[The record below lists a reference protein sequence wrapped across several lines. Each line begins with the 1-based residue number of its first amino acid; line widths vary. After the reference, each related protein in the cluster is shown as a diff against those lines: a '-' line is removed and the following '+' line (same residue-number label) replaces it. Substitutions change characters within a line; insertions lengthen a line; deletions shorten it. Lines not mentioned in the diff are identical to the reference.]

1 MPIDSR
7 TSKGSDQNAVL
18 FPMGRGVMT
27 RGVQSLC
34 RLTPELPFLLL
45 RRHAS
50 GDWGDL
56 CPGDKALNRKALLDG
71 SRIFSAYEIEGR
83 RFYVITESDRAVTTV
98 LLADEY

>member
-1 MPIDSR
+1 MPMFELGTVVANPAALDPLR
-7 TSKGSDQNAVL
+7 RAN
-18 FPMGRGVMT
+18 
-27 RGVQSLC
+27 QS
-34 RLTPELPFLLL
+34 PDKFL

-56 CPGDKALNRKALLDG
+56 CPSDKALNREALRNG
-71 SRIFSAYEIEGR
+71 SRIFSAYEVEGR